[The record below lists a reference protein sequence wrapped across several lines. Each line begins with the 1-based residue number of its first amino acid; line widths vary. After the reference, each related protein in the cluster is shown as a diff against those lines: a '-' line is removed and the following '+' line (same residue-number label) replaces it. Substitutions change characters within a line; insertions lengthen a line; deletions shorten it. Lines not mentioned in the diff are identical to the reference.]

1 MSKVK
6 MIKKDAQITIT
17 VGTSF
22 ISDIQGILL
31 SLLSDKT
38 EEDINRFKEAMES
51 FKNDKADFTEEW
63 MKHVHIITS
72 LLGEIQDVAEKT
84 NQIVE
89 KDLTDL
95 LSSESES

>member
-22 ISDIQGILL
+22 ISDVQGILL

-38 EEDINRFKEAMES
+38 EEDINRFKVAMES
-51 FKNDKADFTEEW
+51 FKNDQADFTEEW
-63 MKHVHIITS
+63 MKHVHVITT

-89 KDLTDL
+89 KDLDDL
-95 LSSESES
+95 LSNELES